1 MMTSRCRVF
10 RGLVK
15 EVEEEINRFLS
26 SASVRVLQMTQSET
40 GDHITVTL
48 VVDPVEGPGGDGR

>member
-1 MMTSRCRVF
+1 MSSHCRVF

-15 EVEEEINRFLS
+15 EVEEEINGFLS
-26 SASVRVLQMTQSET
+26 TENIRVLQMTQSET

-48 VVDPVEGPGGDGR
+48 IVDPAEGPGGDGR

>member
-1 MMTSRCRVF
+1 MTSRCRVF

>member
-1 MMTSRCRVF
+1 MTSNCRVF

-15 EVEEEINRFLS
+15 EVEEEINQFLS
-26 SASVRVLQMTQSET
+26 AAPVRVLQMTQSET

-48 VVDPVEGPGGDGR
+48 IVDSAEGSGGDES

>member
-1 MMTSRCRVF
+1 MASSCRVF

-26 SASVRVLQMTQSET
+26 TENVCVLQMTQSET

-48 VVDPVEGPGGDGR
+48 IVDSAEGSGEDGR

>member
-1 MMTSRCRVF
+1 MTSSCRVF

-15 EVEEEINRFLS
+15 EVEEEINHFLS
-26 SASVRVLQMTQSET
+26 VENVHVRQLAQSET

-48 VVDPVEGPGGDGR
+48 IVDPVEGPGEDGR